1 MHEPCIQLP
10 LSLRRSAAAG
20 VQGSRNQ
27 EAVMFTMMF
36 ALDIVSVCRQ
46 LTVTRVNGYQ
56 GGVGECA

>member
-1 MHEPCIQLP
+1 
-10 LSLRRSAAAG
+10 
-20 VQGSRNQ
+20 
-27 EAVMFTMMF
+27 MFTMMF